1 MCCGSEQ
8 EVHWTRRLRVQ
19 GYSPSGALGGTRL
32 VGGARSTSTAF
43 ALGVIERWVVSSRC
57 FTGVSAD
64 PKNAAAIITFQELFL
79 VNFLT
84 ARRRGTCI
92 CALDVLKRS
101 LDNLSTNQI
110 SCGSDQLFA
119 NVFYRIYLRSEYP

>member
-57 FTGVSAD
+57 FTGG
-64 PKNAAAIITFQELFL
+64 E
-79 VNFLT
+79 
-84 ARRRGTCI
+84 R
-92 CALDVLKRS
+92 
-101 LDNLSTNQI
+101 
-110 SCGSDQLFA
+110 
-119 NVFYRIYLRSEYP
+119 

>member
-79 VNFLT
+79 VKFLT

-119 NVFYRIYLRSEYP
+119 NIS